1 MQIEITILIR
11 CCPEIDS
18 FSPNMHGNSCQ
29 HLVQMINYMH
39 RLPVMRKRGLCWL
52 FHTQRGYRRR
62 GSLFRQNRGYR
73 RWHWLIL
80 CLQNQLVFRMIQHVK
95 PFQET
100 LFPFFPHV
108 ISLER
113 SPDRQRKITFSIPV
127 SHRFPSTFSL
137 LEMQ

>member
-11 CCPEIDS
+11 CCPKIDS

-52 FHTQRGYRRR
+52 FYAQRGYRRR
-62 GSLFRQNRGYR
+62 RSLFGRNR

-80 CLQNQLVFRMIQHVK
+80 SLQNQLVFRVIQHVK

-113 SPDRQRKITFSIPV
+113 SPDRQRKITFSTPV
-127 SHRFPSTFSL
+127 SHCFPSTFSL